1 MGAKKRVGDTT
12 VRSQKE
18 KVRLIEQAFSAE
30 FPNIRIKPY
39 NIASIR
45 IRVIDDRFSRKN
57 RVERENLV
65 LPIIHALPE
74 DVQAD
79 IIFLLLL
86 APGEQEDSLMNLE
99 FEQPTRSQL

>member
-12 VRSQKE
+12 VRNQKE
-18 KVRLIEQAFSAE
+18 KVRLIEKAFTSQ
-30 FPNIRIKPY
+30 FPNTRIKPY

-45 IRVIDDRFSRKN
+45 IRVIDDRFARKN
-57 RVERENLV
+57 RVEREKLV
-65 LPIIHALPE
+65 LPIIHSLPE

-86 APGEQEDSLMNLE
+86 ALGEQEESLVNLE
-99 FEQPTRSQL
+99 FEQPTPS